1 VEMNYLL
8 NIPARYITRMA
19 TTMPSNSPRILIL
32 RAHLLEMFISGGF
45 IAVGLFMWLSMNGSN
60 SGITLLAG
68 AALLVAGVIVFLLAV
83 KSILKYK
90 GHGRRI

>member
-1 VEMNYLL
+1 
-8 NIPARYITRMA
+8 
-19 TTMPSNSPRILIL
+19 MPFNSPRILIL

-68 AALLVAGVIVFLLAV
+68 AALLVAGVIVFLRAM

-90 GHGRRI
+90 GHGRRT

>member
-1 VEMNYLL
+1 MGLNYLL

-19 TTMPSNSPRILIL
+19 TTMLLNSPRILIL

-45 IAVGLFMWLSMNGSN
+45 IAVGLFMWSMNGSN
-60 SGITLLAG
+60 SGMTLLART
-68 AALLVAGVIVFLLAV
+68 ALLVAGVIVFLLAM

-90 GHGRRI
+90 GHGRRT